1 MKSPSQITH
10 PSYSLIIIPMPLT
23 AVSNCVSDLLAKTF
37 KSPVSFAWL
46 SSEIAPSVSF
56 LVCKTEER
64 GEEEGGECRN
74 VRIYLHAGKLFK
86 SDNLLLFHKRL
97 AWRLGLSRGQIAFFC
112 KVLP

>member
-1 MKSPSQITH
+1 MH

-64 GEEEGGECRN
+64 GEEAGGGGRCRN

-86 SDNLLLFHKRL
+86 SDNLLLFHERL
-97 AWRLGLSRGQIAFFC
+97 AWRLGLLRGHTDSLFC

>member
-1 MKSPSQITH
+1 MH
-10 PSYSLIIIPMPLT
+10 PSYLLIIIPMPLT
-23 AVSNCVSDLLAKTF
+23 AVSNCVSDLIAKTF

-64 GEEEGGECRN
+64 REEEGVGGGRCRN

-86 SDNLLLFHKRL
+86 SDNLLLFHERL
-97 AWRLGLSRGQIAFFC
+97 AWRLGLSQGQTAFFC
-112 KVLP
+112 KVKP